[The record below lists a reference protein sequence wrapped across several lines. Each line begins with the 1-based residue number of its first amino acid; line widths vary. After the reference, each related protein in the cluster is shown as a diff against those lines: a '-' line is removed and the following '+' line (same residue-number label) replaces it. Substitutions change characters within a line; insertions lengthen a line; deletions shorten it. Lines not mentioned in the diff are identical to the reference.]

1 MMINLNSCSL
11 GMNGMEWVINMAIY
25 YYPFSKKQE
34 KEEIERTEKPQTIE
48 PMQDKS
54 LGQEEKQ
61 IQTGYIKVT
70 VKNLEGTPLPKTVIK
85 LSRDGQEVKKI
96 TTDQTGEYK
105 FEDLEPGRYIIKV
118 WKQGYDVQEK
128 TVELTNKPLS
138 INILLKKG
146 AKIK

>member
-1 MMINLNSCSL
+1 
-11 GMNGMEWVINMAIY
+11 
-25 YYPFSKKQE
+25 
-34 KEEIERTEKPQTIE
+34 
-48 PMQDKS
+48 MQDKS

-70 VKNLEGTPLPKTVIK
+70 VKDQEGTPLPKTVIK

-105 FEDLEPGRYIIKV
+105 FEGLEPGRYIIKV
-118 WKQGYDVQEK
+118 WKQEYDVQEK
-128 TVELTNKPLS
+128 TVELTNKPLR